1 MGGSPAPTRCLLVD
15 QGGGVYDASP
25 GDLKLELQDQSGTTN
40 FVCGTCTVW
49 DYTTVPHA
57 VVTAGVTCSATSFKF
72 TIPKVQA
79 PDTKKVYRI
88 QLAFAQVP
96 AYGSMAKLVES
107 GCQQLL
113 NMIDAGRL
121 VLQWQVTVRS

>member
-1 MGGSPAPTRCLLVD
+1 MWHLHSVGLYDCPPRCRNGWCNMLGYEL
-15 QGGGVYDASP
+15 QVYDPES
-25 GDLKLELQDQSGTTN
+25 
-40 FVCGTCTVW
+40 
-49 DYTTVPHA
+49 
-57 VVTAGVTCSATSFKF
+57 AG
-72 TIPKVQA
+72 